1 MARRRRRPARLAV
14 EKRGKEASSAMI
26 VGVDVGTQSLKA
38 VVTDAALTP
47 RGRAAQAY
55 KVSFPQPGWAEQNPG
70 LWERAL
76 GPAIASALAAA
87 GVGAQQVE
95 ALGIC
100 GQLDGCVPVNDKGQ
114 AVGNCLIWI
123 DRRAEAETAPIPAE
137 TVRRI
142 GGLVLDASHMAA
154 KIRWLKQQGDSSIH
168 RFHQP
173 VSYLVERLTGRAVMD
188 HALASTSM
196 VYSLKARCYDPVL
209 LNLFRIEERELPAL
223 AGAAEAAGPL
233 TAQGAA
239 LTGLPAGIPVAVGT
253 GDDFSTALGA
263 GMVDP
268 GPVLVAMGTGEV
280 VGAIHRT
287 PTIDRESLV
296 ETHAYPGGAY
306 LIENPGWLCGGA
318 LAWLKDLL
326 GIADFAALDG
336 LAAEAPPGADGL
348 LFLPALTGAMA
359 PEWVP
364 AARGCFY
371 GLTPAHGRAHWAR
384 ALLEGCAF
392 AMRDV
397 IDRLA
402 QMGVAT
408 QSILLQGGGAR
419 SRIWGQIRAD
429 LTGLRAYLPQEFDS
443 SPLGAAM
450 LAAVAAGRIADLRQ
464 AAALVRGER
473 QPLEPTPAHKSAY
486 DEAYGRY
493 RRLFA
498 ALKPLYEPVTTSASP
513 LHGPGAGA

>member
-1 MARRRRRPARLAV
+1 
-14 EKRGKEASSAMI
+14 MI

-38 VVTDAALTP
+38 VVVDSALKL
-47 RGRAAQAY
+47 RGRAAKAY
-55 KVSFPQPGWAEQNPG
+55 KPSFPQPGWAEQHPG

-76 GPAIASALAAA
+76 GPAIAAALAQA
-87 GVGAQQVE
+87 GIGPQQID

-114 AVGNCLIWI
+114 ATGNCLIWI
-123 DRRAEAETAPIPAE
+123 DRRAEAQTASIPAE
-137 TVRRI
+137 TVRVT

-154 KIRWLKQQGDSSIH
+154 KISWLKQQGDSSIR

-196 VYSLKARCYDPVL
+196 VYSLKERRYDSTL
-209 LNLFRIEERELPAL
+209 LGLFGIEERELPPL
-223 AGAAEAAGPL
+223 ADAAESAGTL

-253 GDDFSTALGA
+253 GDDFSTPLGA
-263 GMVDP
+263 GVVDP
-268 GPVLVAMGTGEV
+268 GPVVVVLGTGEV
-280 VGAIHRT
+280 VGAIHPM
-287 PTIDRESLV
+287 PTIDQESLV

-318 LAWLKDLL
+318 LVWLKELL
-326 GIADFAALDG
+326 GIVDFAALDN
-336 LAAEAPPGADGL
+336 LAAEAPAGADGL
-348 LFLPALTGAMA
+348 LFLPALMGAMA

-364 AARGCFY
+364 GARGCFY
-371 GLTPAHGRAHWAR
+371 GLTPSHGRAHWAR

-397 IDRLA
+397 TDRLA
-402 QMGVAT
+402 QIGLKT
-408 QSILLQGGGAR
+408 ESLLLLGGGAR

-429 LTGLRAYLPQEFDS
+429 LTGLPVQLPQEIES
-443 SPLGAAM
+443 SPIGAAM

-464 AAALVRGER
+464 AAALVRGTR
-473 QPLEPTPAHKSAY
+473 QSLQPIPDHKVVYDGAY
-486 DEAYGRY
+486 DRY

-498 ALKPLYEPVTTSASP
+498 ALKPLYEPAVP
-513 LHGPGAGA
+513 VR

>member
-1 MARRRRRPARLAV
+1 
-14 EKRGKEASSAMI
+14 MI

-38 VVTDAALTP
+38 VVVDPALKL
-47 RGRAAQAY
+47 RGRAAEAY
-55 KVSFPQPGWAEQNPG
+55 KPSFPQPGWAEQHPG

-76 GPAIASALAAA
+76 GPAIAAALAQA
-87 GVGAQQVE
+87 GIGPQQID

-114 AVGNCLIWI
+114 PTGPCLIWI
-123 DRRAEAETAPIPAE
+123 DRRAEAHTASVPAA
-137 TVRRI
+137 TVRAT

-154 KIRWLKQQGDSSIH
+154 KISWLKQEGDSSIR

-196 VYSLKARCYDPVL
+196 VYSLKDRRYDPTL
-209 LNLFRIEERELPAL
+209 LGLFGIEERELPPL
-223 AGAAEAAGPL
+223 AEAAEAAGSL
-233 TAQGAA
+233 TPRGAA

-263 GMVDP
+263 GVVDP
-268 GPVLVAMGTGEV
+268 GPVVVVLGTGEV
-280 VGAIHRT
+280 VGAIHRE
-287 PTIDRESLV
+287 PSIDQDSLV

-318 LAWLKDLL
+318 LVWLKELL
-326 GIADFAALDG
+326 GIASFAALDE

-364 AARGCFY
+364 GARGCFY
-371 GLTPAHGRAHWAR
+371 GMTPSHGRAHWAR

-397 IDRLA
+397 TDRLA

-408 QSILLQGGGAR
+408 DSLLLLGGGAR

-429 LTGLRAYLPQEFDS
+429 LTGLPVQWPREIDS
-443 SPLGAAM
+443 SPIGAAM

-464 AAALVRGER
+464 AAALVSGKRETL
-473 QPLEPTPAHKSAY
+473 QPVPGRKAVYDDAY
-486 DEAYGRY
+486 ARY

-498 ALKPLYEPVTTSASP
+498 ALKPLYEPALPVR
-513 LHGPGAGA
+513 

>member
-1 MARRRRRPARLAV
+1 
-14 EKRGKEASSAMI
+14 MI

-38 VVTDAALTP
+38 VVTDSALKL

-55 KVSFPQPGWAEQNPG
+55 KPTFPQPGWAEQHPG

-76 GPAIASALAAA
+76 GPAIASALAEA
-87 GVGAQQVE
+87 GVGAQQVD

-114 AVGNCLIWI
+114 ALGNCLIWI
-123 DRRAEAETAPIPAE
+123 DRRAEAETASIPAE
-137 TVRRI
+137 TVRAI

-154 KIRWLKQQGDSSIH
+154 KIRWLKKQGDSSIR

-173 VSYLVERLTGRAVMD
+173 VSYLVERLTGQAVMD

-196 VYSLKARCYDPVL
+196 VYSLSRRRYDPAL
-209 LNLFRIEERELPAL
+209 HDLFGIEERELPPL
-223 AGAAEAAGPL
+223 ADAADAAGTL

-253 GDDFSTALGA
+253 GDDFSTPLGA

-268 GPVLVAMGTGEV
+268 GPVVVVLGTGEV
-280 VGAIHRT
+280 VGAIHPK
-287 PTIDRESLV
+287 PTIDQGSLV

-397 IDRLA
+397 TDRLA
-402 QMGVAT
+402 QMGLAT
-408 QSILLQGGGAR
+408 ESILLLGGGAR

-429 LTGLRAYLPQEFDS
+429 LTSLSVQLPQETDS
-443 SPLGAAM
+443 SPMGAAM
-450 LAAVAAGRIADLRQ
+450 LAAVAAGRVADLRQ
-464 AAALVRGER
+464 AAALIRGTR
-473 QPLEPTPAHKSAY
+473 QTLQPITAHKAVY

-498 ALKPLYEPVTTSASP
+498 ALKPIYQPVASATP
-513 LHGPGAGA
+513 PVRRPGPGA

>member
-1 MARRRRRPARLAV
+1 
-14 EKRGKEASSAMI
+14 MI
-26 VGVDVGTQSLKA
+26 VGIDVGTQSLKA
-38 VVTDAALTP
+38 VVTNSALKL

-55 KVSFPQPGWAEQNPG
+55 KPSFPRPGWAEQHPG

-76 GPAIASALAAA
+76 GPTIAAALAAA
-87 GVGAQQVE
+87 GAEAREIE

-100 GQLDGCVPVNDKGQ
+100 GQLDGCVPVNDRGQ
-114 AVGNCLIWI
+114 AAGPCLIWI
-123 DRRAEAETAPIPAE
+123 DRRAEAETASVPAE

-154 KIRWLKQQGDSSIH
+154 KIRWLKRQGDPSIR

-209 LNLFRIEERELPAL
+209 LDFFGIREAELPVL
-223 AGAAEAAGPL
+223 AGAADAAGPL
-233 TAQGAA
+233 SQHGAA

-253 GDDFSTALGA
+253 GDDFSTPLGA
-263 GMVDP
+263 GVVDP
-268 GPVLVAMGTGEV
+268 GPVVVVLGTGEV
-280 VGAIHRT
+280 VGAIHPQ

-296 ETHAYPGGAY
+296 ETHAYPGGAF

-318 LAWLKDLL
+318 LAWLKELL
-326 GIADFAALDG
+326 GVKDFTALDR
-336 LAAEAPPGADGL
+336 LAEEAPPGADGL

-364 AARGCFY
+364 GARGCFY

-397 IDRLA
+397 TDRLA
-402 QMGVAT
+402 QMGIAT
-408 QSILLQGGGAR
+408 DSILLLGGGAK
-419 SRIWGQIRAD
+419 SRVWGQIRAD
-429 LTGLRAYLPQEFDS
+429 LTGLTVQLPDEADS
-443 SPLGAAM
+443 SPIGAAM
-450 LAAVAAGRIADLRQ
+450 LAAVAAGRLADLHQ
-464 AAALVRGER
+464 AAGLIRGAGR
-473 QPLEPTPAHKSAY
+473 TLPPIPAHRATY

-493 RRLFA
+493 GRLFA
-498 ALKPLYEPVTTSASP
+498 ALKPLYEPATTNAPPSSG
-513 LHGPGAGA
+513 LRAGA

>member
-1 MARRRRRPARLAV
+1 
-14 EKRGKEASSAMI
+14 MI
-26 VGVDVGTQSLKA
+26 VGVDIGTQSLKV
-38 VVTDAALTP
+38 VVTDPALKP
-47 RGRAAQAY
+47 RGRGVQTY
-55 KVSFPQPGWAEQNPG
+55 KPSFPRPGWAEQHPG

-76 GPAIASALAAA
+76 GPAIAAALSDA
-87 GVGAQQVE
+87 GVGARQIE
-95 ALGIC
+95 AVGIC
-100 GQLDGCVPVNDKGQ
+100 GQLDGCVPVNDNGQ
-114 AVGNCLIWI
+114 AAGPCLIWI
-123 DRRAEAETAPIPAE
+123 DRRAEAETASIPAE

-154 KIRWLKQQGDSSIH
+154 KIRWLKRQGDSSIC

-209 LNLFRIEERELPAL
+209 LDLFGIQEAELPAL
-223 AGAAEAAGPL
+223 ACASDAAGPL
-233 TAQGAA
+233 SARGAA

-253 GDDFSTALGA
+253 GDDFSTPLGA
-263 GMVDP
+263 GVVDP
-268 GPVLVAMGTGEV
+268 GPVVVVLGTGEV
-280 VGAIHRT
+280 VGAIHAQ

-296 ETHAYPGGAY
+296 ETHAYPGGSF

-318 LAWLKDLL
+318 LAWLKELL
-326 GIADFAALDG
+326 GVEDFAALDR
-336 LAAEAPPGADGL
+336 LAEEAPPGADGL

-364 AARGCFY
+364 GARGCFY

-397 IDRLA
+397 TERLA
-402 QMGVAT
+402 QMGLAT
-408 QSILLQGGGAR
+408 DSILLLGGGAR
-419 SRIWGQIRAD
+419 SRIWAQIRAD
-429 LTGLRAYLPQEFDS
+429 LTGLAVQLPDQADS
-443 SPLGAAM
+443 SPIGAAM
-450 LAAVAAGRIADLRQ
+450 LAAVAAGRIADLHQ
-464 AAALVRGER
+464 AAGLVRGSGR
-473 QPLEPTPAHKSAY
+473 TLSPIPAHRAAY

-493 RRLFA
+493 GRLFA
-498 ALKPLYEPVTTSASP
+498 ALKPLYGPVAP
-513 LHGPGAGA
+513 AAPPAR

>member
-1 MARRRRRPARLAV
+1 
-14 EKRGKEASSAMI
+14 MI

-38 VVTDAALTP
+38 VVVDSALKL
-47 RGRAAQAY
+47 RGRAAEAY
-55 KVSFPQPGWAEQNPG
+55 KPSFPQPGWAEQHPG

-76 GPAIASALAAA
+76 GPAIAAALAQA
-87 GVGAQQVE
+87 GIGPQQID

-114 AVGNCLIWI
+114 ATGNCLIWI
-123 DRRAEAETAPIPAE
+123 DRRAEAQTASIPAE
-137 TVRRI
+137 TVRAT

-154 KIRWLKQQGDSSIH
+154 KISWLKQQGDSSIR

-196 VYSLKARCYDPVL
+196 VYSLKQRRYDPTL
-209 LNLFRIEERELPAL
+209 LGLFGIEERELPPL
-223 AGAAEAAGPL
+223 AEAAEAAGML
-233 TAQGAA
+233 TSQGAA

-253 GDDFSTALGA
+253 GDDFSTPLGA
-263 GMVDP
+263 GVVDP
-268 GPVLVAMGTGEV
+268 GPVVVVLGTGEV
-280 VGAIHRT
+280 VGAIHPM
-287 PTIDRESLV
+287 PTIDQESLV

-318 LAWLKDLL
+318 LVWLKELL
-326 GIADFAALDG
+326 GIADFAALDN
-336 LAAEAPPGADGL
+336 LAAEAPAGADGL

-364 AARGCFY
+364 GARGCFY
-371 GLTPAHGRAHWAR
+371 GLTPSHGRAHWAR

-397 IDRLA
+397 TDRLA
-402 QMGVAT
+402 QMGLET
-408 QSILLQGGGAR
+408 ESLLLLGGGAR

-429 LTGLRAYLPQEFDS
+429 LTGLPVQLPQEIES
-443 SPLGAAM
+443 SPIGAAM

-464 AAALVRGER
+464 AAALVRGTR
-473 QPLEPTPAHKSAY
+473 QTLQPIPDHKAVYDGAY
-486 DEAYGRY
+486 ERY

-498 ALKPLYEPVTTSASP
+498 ALKPLYEPAVP
-513 LHGPGAGA
+513 VR

>member
-1 MARRRRRPARLAV
+1 
-14 EKRGKEASSAMI
+14 MI

-38 VVTDAALTP
+38 VVADPALKL

-55 KVSFPQPGWAEQNPG
+55 KTSFPQPGWAEQHPG

-76 GPAIASALAAA
+76 GPTIAAALAEA
-87 GVGAQQVE
+87 GVGARQID

-100 GQLDGCVPVNDKGQ
+100 GQLDGCVPVNDKGH

-123 DRRAEAETAPIPAE
+123 DRRAEAEIASIPAE

-154 KIRWLKQQGDSSIH
+154 KIRWLKRQGDSSIR

-209 LNLFRIEERELPAL
+209 LNLFAIQEAELPAL
-223 AGAAEAAGPL
+223 AGAADAAGRL
-233 TAQGAA
+233 SARGAT

-268 GPVLVAMGTGEV
+268 GPVFVALGTGEV
-280 VGAIHRT
+280 VGAIH
-287 PTIDRESLV
+287 PQPIIDQEGLV

-318 LAWLKDLL
+318 LAWLKELL
-326 GIADFAALDG
+326 GIADFAALDN
-336 LAAEAPPGADGL
+336 LAAEAPPGSDGL

-364 AARGCFY
+364 GARGCFY

-397 IDRLA
+397 TDRLA
-402 QMGVAT
+402 QMGLAT
-408 QSILLQGGGAR
+408 DSILLLGGGAK

-429 LTGLRAYLPQEFDS
+429 LTGLPVQVPQETDS
-443 SPLGAAM
+443 SPIGAAM
-450 LAAVAAGRIADLRQ
+450 LAAVAAGRVADLRQ
-464 AAALVRGER
+464 AAALVRGTR
-473 QPLEPTPAHKSAY
+473 QSLSPIADRKPAY

-498 ALKPLYEPVTTSASP
+498 ALKPLYEPATPALSP
-513 LHGPGAGA
+513 AR

>member
-1 MARRRRRPARLAV
+1 
-14 EKRGKEASSAMI
+14 MI

-38 VVTDAALTP
+38 VVADSALKL
-47 RGRAAQAY
+47 RGRAAEAY
-55 KVSFPQPGWAEQNPG
+55 KPSFPQPGWAEQHPG

-76 GPAIASALAAA
+76 GPAIAAALAQA
-87 GVGAQQVE
+87 GVGPGQIE

-114 AVGNCLIWI
+114 AAGNCLIWI
-123 DRRAEAETAPIPAE
+123 DRRAEAQTASIPAG
-137 TVRRI
+137 TVRAT

-154 KIRWLKQQGDSSIH
+154 KIRWLKQQGDPSIC

-196 VYSLKARCYDPVL
+196 VYSLKDRRYDPAL
-209 LNLFRIEERELPAL
+209 LGLFGIEEHELPPL
-223 AGAAEAAGPL
+223 AEAADAAGSL
-233 TAQGAA
+233 TSQGAA

-253 GDDFSTALGA
+253 GDDFSTTLGA
-263 GMVDP
+263 GVVDP
-268 GPVLVAMGTGEV
+268 GPVVVVLGTGEV
-280 VGAIHRT
+280 VGAIHPQ
-287 PTIDRESLV
+287 PTIDQESLV

-318 LAWLKDLL
+318 LVWLKELL
-326 GIADFAALDG
+326 GTASFAALDE

-371 GLTPAHGRAHWAR
+371 GLTPSHGRAHWAR
-384 ALLEGCAF
+384 AVLEGCAF

-397 IDRLA
+397 TDRLA
-402 QMGVAT
+402 QMGLRT
-408 QSILLQGGGAR
+408 DSLLLLGGGAR

-429 LTGLRAYLPQEFDS
+429 LTGLPVQVPPEIDG
-443 SPLGAAM
+443 SPVGAAM

-464 AAALVRGER
+464 AAALVSGAR
-473 QPLEPTPAHKSAY
+473 QTLQPVPGHKAVYDDAY
-486 DEAYGRY
+486 DRY

-498 ALKPLYEPVTTSASP
+498 ALKPLYEPALP
-513 LHGPGAGA
+513 AR

>member
-1 MARRRRRPARLAV
+1 
-14 EKRGKEASSAMI
+14 MI

-38 VVTDAALTP
+38 VVTDTALAL
-47 RGRAAQAY
+47 RGRASQSY
-55 KVSFPQPGWAEQNPG
+55 KPSFPQPGWAEQHPG

-76 GPAIASALAAA
+76 GPAIAAALKEA
-87 GVGAQQVE
+87 GAGADQVE

-114 AVGNCLIWI
+114 AVGSCVIWI
-123 DRRAEAETAPIPAE
+123 DRRAEEETASIPAE
-137 TVRRI
+137 RI
-142 GGLVLDASHMAA
+142 RATGGLVLDASHMAA
-154 KIRWLKQQGDSSIH
+154 KIRWLKKQRDPSIR

-173 VSYLVERLTGRAVMD
+173 VSYLVERLTGRTVMD

-196 VYSLKARCYDPVL
+196 IYSLSRRDYDSDL
-209 LNLFRIEERELPAL
+209 LGFFGIEARELPPL
-223 AGAAEAAGPL
+223 AEAAETAGGL

-263 GMVDP
+263 GMIEP
-268 GPVLVAMGTGEV
+268 GPVMVALGTGEV
-280 VGAIHRT
+280 VGAIH
-287 PTIDRESLV
+287 PIPVIDQESLV

-306 LIENPGWLCGGA
+306 LVENPGWLCGGA
-318 LAWLKDLL
+318 LAWLKELL
-326 GIADFAALDG
+326 HLPDFATLDR
-336 LAAEAPPGADGL
+336 LASEVPPGAEGL

-364 AARGCFY
+364 GARGCFY
-371 GLTPAHGRAHWAR
+371 GLTPAHGRGHWAR

-402 QMGVAT
+402 QMGLAT
-408 QSILLQGGGAR
+408 DSILLLGGGAR

-429 LTGLRAYLPQEFDS
+429 LTGLPVQSPKETDS
-443 SPLGAAM
+443 SPIGAAM
-450 LAAVAAGRIADLRQ
+450 LAAVAAGKIADLRE
-464 AAALVRGER
+464 AAALRRGARETLL
-473 QPLEPTPAHKSAY
+473 PETGHKAAY
-486 DEAYGRY
+486 DEAYDRY

-498 ALKPLYEPVTTSASP
+498 ALKPLYAPA
-513 LHGPGAGA
+513 A